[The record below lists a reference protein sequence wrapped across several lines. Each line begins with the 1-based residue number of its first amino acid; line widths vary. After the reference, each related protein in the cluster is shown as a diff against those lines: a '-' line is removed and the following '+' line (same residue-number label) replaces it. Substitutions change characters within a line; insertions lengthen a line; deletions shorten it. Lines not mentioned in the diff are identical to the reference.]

1 MDFKALLADLQ
12 RAGLT
17 QTQIAEACA
26 CRQSTVSDLARGATD
41 QPRFSVG
48 NALIKLHKR
57 HCARLPAAKPQ
68 KQAA

>member
-17 QTQIAEACA
+17 QAQIADACA
-26 CRQSTVSDLARGATD
+26 CRQSTISDLARGETE

-48 NALIKLHKR
+48 SALIDLRNR
-57 HCARLPAAKPQ
+57 HCADLSAKAEQ
-68 KQAA
+68 GT